1 MPIKRARAVNG
12 DTYVSHTVPKRTVET
27 KKEELNPYAND
38 VKTAMI
44 QSHQM
49 TIPIE
54 RVIYVNDSV
63 NVIHKSGTN
72 RYYVNFPE
80 TWRTTNQKHVIGI
93 RSIQLRHGYGRVFEF
108 SMNFSYYDDS
118 FFSSEIKKIDVKEI
132 FRFKYTYG
140 DNVNPNPIEWVNE
153 LNKKWNEYIKY
164 FKNIDSY
171 TWQCNYDES
180 TKLYVLELVA
190 VDGETC
196 VASVKNNTITYKLL
210 NVSPDLYNVDVK
222 FETNR
227 YETSKSNAFPV
238 SETPK
243 IIIPGPLES
252 YDEYLVSA
260 SFVEQTEHGYLG
272 FTNSVFSPPKYYQL
286 TSTDTKFWIDL
297 VSPDGLKP
305 RELPVDGRDLLIIEI
320 QLLTQPNLNKF

>member
-1 MPIKRARAVNG
+1 MPVRRMNKAVN
-12 DTYVSHTVPKRTVET
+12 ET
-27 KKEELNPYAND
+27 RKEELNPYASD

-44 QSHQM
+44 QTQQM
-49 TIPIE
+49 SIPIE
-54 RVIYVNDSV
+54 RVIYVNDSN

-80 TWRTTNQKHVIGI
+80 TWRTTNQKHIIGI
-93 RSIQLRHGYGRVFEF
+93 RSIQLRHGYGRTFEF
-108 SMNFSYYDDS
+108 SLKFSYYDDS
-118 FFSSEIKKIDVKEI
+118 FFSSEIKKVDVKEI
-132 FRFKYTYG
+132 FTFKYSYEN
-140 DNVNPNPIEWVNE
+140 DENPNPIEWVNE
-153 LNKKWNEYIKY
+153 LNQKWTQFNKN

-171 TWQCNYDES
+171 IWQCNYNES
-180 TKLYVLELVA
+180 TKLYVLELIP

-196 VASVKNNTITYKLL
+196 LTTVKNNTITYSLF
-210 NVSPDLYNVDVK
+210 NISPDMYNTDVK
-222 FETNR
+222 FETNK
-227 YETSKSNAFPV
+227 YDTTKSRDFPA
-238 SETPK
+238 SETPR

-320 QLLTQPNLNKF
+320 QLLTQPNINKF